1 MASELAQRAAQA
13 KPSERRVARDLIL
26 DHQAEFERALGKSMD
41 TDHFVRGV
49 LTSLTATP
57 DLQTVTEQS
66 LIAAVLLAAQLKLEI
81 GAGMNQFHL
90 TPRNVTVETEEMVN
104 GRLVKARRPQ
114 SVCVP
119 IIGYQGYVKLGYN
132 HPRVLDFQVIRVRE
146 GDEFD
151 YSYTTERGKAISW
164 RPRLPIDISKP
175 YQGGVIRSALVGGG
189 VIETYMHVSEIE
201 AARPDYTKPKEGSE
215 WVPNTPWKTN
225 YEAMADKTIMRQ
237 HQKYMPK
244 SIEME
249 RALALDNRVLRQ
261 DGEEVVTALPYEQ
274 EFGTPDAEPSPPTQ
288 APPRGVESIS
298 ATPNDGGSVGA

>member
-1 MASELAQRAAQA
+1 MASELAQRAAEV
-13 KPSERRVARDLIL
+13 KPSERATARDLIL
-26 DHQAEFERALGKSMD
+26 RHQEEFDRALGRSMD

-49 LTSLTATP
+49 LTSLTANP

-90 TPRNVTVETEEMVN
+90 TPRNVTVDVEEMVN
-104 GRLVKARRPQ
+104 GRAVKARRSQ

-164 RPRLPIDISKP
+164 RPTLPIDISKP
-175 YQGGVIRSALVGGG
+175 YAGGVIRSALAGGG

-201 AARPDYTKPKEGSE
+201 AARPDYTKPKEGQD

-249 RALALDNRVLRQ
+249 TALALDNRVLARVN
-261 DGEEVVTALPYEQ
+261 GEVVTALPYEQ
-274 EFGTPDAEPSPPTQ
+274 EFGTPDAEPSPSTP
-288 APPRGVESIS
+288 APPRGPEPTPQGPS
-298 ATPNDGGSVGA
+298 ADSSTGA